1 MIEAAPA
8 EVAAVTRP
16 GTAEVV
22 LTGELDIATVRGRA
36 GAARGGRSAARA
48 DAAGH
53 RPGRRCEFVD
63 STGVRL
69 VLSADER
76 AREAGRR
83 LALRL
88 GDGSA
93 RRVFT
98 ALGLVDRFEVLD

>member
-1 MIEAAPA
+1 VTGTTA
-8 EVAAVTRP
+8 EVA
-16 GTAEVV
+16 
-22 LTGELDIATVRGRA
+22 LSGELDISTYEDALAQLV
-36 GAARGGRSAARA
+36 AAERSAPELLVV
-48 DAAGH
+48 DLAGLQ
-53 RPGRRCEFVD
+53 FVD

-88 GDGSA
+88 GDGPA

>member
-1 MIEAAPA
+1 M
-8 EVAAVTRP
+8 TDT
-16 GTAEVV
+16 TAEVV
-22 LTGELDIATVRGRA
+22 LDGELDISTYED
-36 GAARGGRSAARA
+36 ARA
-48 DAAGH
+48 RLAEAERAAPELLVVDLAGL
-53 RPGRRCEFVD
+53 RFVD

-88 GDGSA
+88 GDGPA